1 MKITVNESHVLLL
14 NLNKFMQRDDI
25 PFPAARKLYKNV
37 KKLMEEVDFSR
48 KQEKAI
54 IDKYGAIPFNE
65 SSNQYHVEGDS
76 EKNKAFINEMV
87 EFNNT
92 EIDVDLQTVSLEEL
106 RFTDETRIRPIDLI
120 GLDKVITGLDD
131 DEEPEIKIE
140 PMIMEG

>member
-1 MKITVNESHVLLL
+1 MKITVSHALLL

-37 KKLMEEVDFSR
+37 KKLMEEVEFSR

-54 IDKYGAIPFNE
+54 IDKYGAVPFND
-65 SSNQYHVEGDS
+65 SGNQYHVEGDN

-92 EIDVDLQTVSLEEL
+92 EIDVDLQTISLDDL

-140 PMIMEG
+140 PVIMEG